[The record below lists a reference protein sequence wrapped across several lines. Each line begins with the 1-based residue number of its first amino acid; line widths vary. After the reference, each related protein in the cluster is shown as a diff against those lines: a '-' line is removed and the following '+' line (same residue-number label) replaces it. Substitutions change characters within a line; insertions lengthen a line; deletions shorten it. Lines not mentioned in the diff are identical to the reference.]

1 MAKLEAVGA
10 VLVVAAL
17 FTGASAAVPG
27 PNDLRYPDYI
37 VNPPVQCS
45 VEGSFHHP
53 RNCSWYYRCVDRM
66 KIGYFHT
73 FHFECEPGTVF
84 SDELDQ
90 CVFPHLVGPPC
101 GTAGQG
107 PVTPATPPPTP
118 PCIFYDQDCRTE
130 KLCNPSEERVFC
142 DRCRR
147 GLTTVS
153 AAAFCGGAGLVFD
166 KGLGRCVPIPSESRK
181 CTPTTP
187 PTPAPIEPCIFY
199 DQDCRTEKLCNPSEE
214 RVFCDRC
221 RRGLTTVSA
230 AAFCG
235 GAGLVFD
242 KGLGRCV
249 PIPSE
254 SRKCTPTTP
263 PTPAPIEP
271 CIFYDQDC
279 RTEKLCNP
287 SEERVFCD
295 RCRRGLTTVS
305 AAAFCGG
312 AGLVFDK
319 GLGRCVPIPSES
331 RKCPPTTTNPPT
343 TGISTSVSCVFN
355 SSVCEERELCQ
366 PKETV
371 TLCRHC
377 YFGSTL
383 IDYCGQS
390 KGMIYDLDL
399 KKCVAEPD
407 ATRECQAIPP
417 TGSPTGSLTCSFDD
431 SVCEKR
437 VLCNPSETRTLCRQC
452 YIGETLID
460 YCGQSKGLIYDLDLN
475 QCVEEPG
482 DSRVCGASVTGE
494 NTVECSDT
502 NTRPGHDW
510 IKRFFCTR
518 YNLCGPNNSFK
529 ETVSLCTNYYQCYK
543 NTDGTWN
550 VEKRNCVGNKLY
562 SFDSDSC
569 EDEPSEDQLC
579 T

>member
-17 FTGASAAVPG
+17 FAGASAAVPG

-37 VNPPVQCS
+37 VKPPVQCS

-66 KIGYFHT
+66 KIGYFHV

-84 SDELDQ
+84 SDDLDQ
-90 CVFPHLVGPPC
+90 CVFPHLVEPPC
-101 GTAGQG
+101 GSAGQG
-107 PVTPATPPPTP
+107 PVTPTTPPKPE
-118 PCIFYDQDCRTE
+118 PCIFYDQDCKTE
-130 KLCNPSEERVFC
+130 KLCYPSEERVFC

-147 GLTTVS
+147 GSTTVT

-166 KGLGRCVPIPSESRK
+166 KGLGRCVAIPPESRK
-181 CTPTTP
+181 CPP
-187 PTPAPIEPCIFY
+187 PTPTPVPTPEPCIFY
-199 DQDCRTEKLCNPSEE
+199 DQDCKTEKLCYPSEE

-221 RRGLTTVSA
+221 RRGSTTVTA

-249 PIPSE
+249 AIP
-254 SRKCTPTTP
+254 T
-263 PTPAPIEP
+263 
-271 CIFYDQDC
+271 
-279 RTEKLCNP
+279 
-287 SEERVFCD
+287 
-295 RCRRGLTTVS
+295 
-305 AAAFCGG
+305 
-312 AGLVFDK
+312 
-319 GLGRCVPIPSES
+319 ES
-331 RKCPPTTTNPPT
+331 RKCPPPT
-343 TGISTSVSCVFN
+343 PTPDTSTSVNCVFN
-355 SSVCEERELCQ
+355 ASVCEERELCQ
-366 PKETV
+366 PEETV

-377 YFGSTL
+377 YFGNTL

-407 ATRECQAIPP
+407 ATRQCQAS
-417 TGSPTGSLTCSFDD
+417 SPTGSLTCSFDD

-437 VLCNPSETRTLCRQC
+437 VLCNPSETKTLCRQC

-482 DSRVCGASVTGE
+482 DSRVCGASVSGE
-494 NTVECSDT
+494 NTVQCSDG

-510 IKRFFCTR
+510 IKRFYCSR
-518 YNLCGPNNSFK
+518 YNLCGPNNAFK
-529 ETVSLCTNYYQCYK
+529 EAVSLCTNYYQCYK
-543 NTDGTWN
+543 NPDGSWY

-579 T
+579 TF